1 MDLQAVTR
9 GVRGAE
15 SIRIESPEHLGYTV
29 GEIMKYFPEDIW
41 AGQLALRKRT
51 PEAKV
56 IKAYVKFAQAW
67 RELES
72 ALPPCTSLPADT
84 IAAIPNSKQSG
95 KIARS
100 CTTLAALPLAL
111 TEAPI
116 PKISASKP
124 VASPKAKFSKILN
137 SKAAQKMKSHGF
149 RFVRWGLATGVA
161 LLLPGLT
168 TRAAGIAIQIITALV
183 AADIQSLA
191 AAAAEES
198 TRLGTQLVRMAEES
212 LDICLI
218 EPPLPLAAPA
228 DSQGVAAQILSA
240 LAGNTSA
247 AGLAMSAADLAS
259 RLPVPSPPPSPPSVD
274 KSLKF
279 PGWLLLVFGFAV
291 RAYT

>member
-67 RELES
+67 RELEC
-72 ALPPCTSLPADT
+72 ALPQCTSLPADT
-84 IAAIPNSKQSG
+84 IAATPNSKQSG

-124 VASPKAKFSKILN
+124 LASPKAI
-137 SKAAQKMKSHGF
+137 
-149 RFVRWGLATGVA
+149 
-161 LLLPGLT
+161 
-168 TRAAGIAIQIITALV
+168 
-183 AADIQSLA
+183 
-191 AAAAEES
+191 
-198 TRLGTQLVRMAEES
+198 
-212 LDICLI
+212 
-218 EPPLPLAAPA
+218 
-228 DSQGVAAQILSA
+228 
-240 LAGNTSA
+240 
-247 AGLAMSAADLAS
+247 
-259 RLPVPSPPPSPPSVD
+259 
-274 KSLKF
+274 F
-279 PGWLLLVFGFAV
+279 PGFSIQKQL
-291 RAYT
+291 RK